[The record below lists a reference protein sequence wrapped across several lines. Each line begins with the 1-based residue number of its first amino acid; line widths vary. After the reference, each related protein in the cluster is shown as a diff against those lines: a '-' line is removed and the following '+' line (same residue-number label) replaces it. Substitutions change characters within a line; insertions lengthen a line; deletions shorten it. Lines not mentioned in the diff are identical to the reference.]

1 MGTASPTNVDG
12 VVGHHVL
19 VVVEPVLRVG
29 AAFLVAKKLLRTQI
43 IAHNQMLR
51 CCLLVLYGHVNNN

>member
-19 VVVEPVLRVG
+19 VVVEPVLKVG
-29 AAFLVAKKLLRTQI
+29 AAFLVAKKLLRTQV
-43 IAHNQMLR
+43 IAQNQMLR
-51 CCLLVLYGHVNNN
+51 CFL